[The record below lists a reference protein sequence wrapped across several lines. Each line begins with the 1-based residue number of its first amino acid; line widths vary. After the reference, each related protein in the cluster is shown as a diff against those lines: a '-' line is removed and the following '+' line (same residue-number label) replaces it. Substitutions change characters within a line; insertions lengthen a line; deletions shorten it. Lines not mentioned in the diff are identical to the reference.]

1 MTGLAHTLYD
11 ALRPPLSPAV
21 PLIHIPFNDICMH
34 FKTSA
39 DGSDDPAIVF
49 GI

>member
-1 MTGLAHTLYD
+1 MAGLAHTLYV

-21 PLIHIPFNDICMH
+21 PVIHIPFNDICMH